1 MAGVDA
7 KELPKIP
14 EEDIEA
20 LKAAFGE
27 GNLTEASVKVKEA
40 LETADKIT
48 LNIAVTG
55 ESGSGKSSFV
65 NAIRGLKDR
74 DKGATAI
81 GVTET
86 TMKLLDYS
94 HPSYPNVT
102 VWDLP
107 GIGTPTFKPHTYLKE
122 VEFSRYDFFIII
134 SCTRFISHD
143 IQLAQEIQKLGK
155 KFYFVRSKVDQDLA
169 NEKKMYDEEGILEQ
183 SNAPTNRPPPYS
195 ESAILD
201 VIREDCIKGLK
212 TGGVASPRIFLV
224 TRWDLGKF
232 DFPKLQET
240 LVNELPSHKKLILL
254 RSLSHVSKETLE
266 KKKEQL
272 QTQIWLKSL
281 VSCGIAAVP
290 IPGLSTVCDV
300 AMLVTSLKG
309 FCRDFGLDEKSLSA
323 LSKRTK
329 IPIAELKAVIKSP
342 LSEEITKDLV
352 ITLLTKCGT
361 GAVQYSTILLKF
373 IPVVGAVVGSVAA
386 AAVALPTTKIMLQNF
401 LDDVAADAL
410 RVLEVVMK
418 GAISNSEMPH
428 KKHPHPLKGRN
439 VNMWLKGSK

>member
-1 MAGVDA
+1 LITSLRA
-7 KELPKIP
+7 IP

-155 KFYFVRSKVDQDLA
+155 KFYFVRSK
-169 NEKKMYDEEGILEQ
+169 Q

-373 IPVVGAVVGSVAA
+373 IPVVGAVHPPAGSS
-386 AAVALPTTKIMLQNF
+386 
-401 LDDVAADAL
+401 L
-410 RVLEVVMK
+410 RLSLSGAGPVLFFCVCTAPSATGLSPEGV
-418 GAISNSEMPH
+418 
-428 KKHPHPLKGRN
+428 L
-439 VNMWLKGSK
+439 GSPVRQE